1 MRHISVSVLSAL
13 LKQRDSRLETGVR
26 AVYELE
32 PTLIAAITDKMKL
45 EQG

>member
-1 MRHISVSVLSAL
+1 MRRIYGCVLSAL

-32 PTLIAAITDKMKL
+32 ATWIAAITDKMK
-45 EQG
+45 